1 MGVAQLVRTEGEEK
15 MKYPR
20 HTWSKER
27 ALLHRLIK
35 EEGAKVTDVAQELGI
50 HRSLISS
57 YINGNGEE
65 KEHYLPVIREHLR
78 KLGMWTDDGEAETPA
93 RIDYITTADDL
104 PFIET
109 SDVKR
114 MRYVLKKAAS
124 KHKFGIVAGD
134 PGLGKTE
141 TLKKYMLQ
149 NPGSAVYIRCK
160 KSHTTAKSLLEELAD
175 ALGLPDKG
183 TTNQLTRR
191 IIKEMK
197 RNPRFLIFDEADL
210 LKTADKYEALRD
222 IYDEA
227 GNIGIALVGNL
238 AMAEMFLDFA
248 DMRPELKR
256 LADRAPFH
264 QRLQGPNREEIE
276 QLLERVN
283 MTPAAR
289 NLMIQIA
296 LNPRKGGLRNAVEIL
311 DVLLEMTEGKP
322 ISEDLVI
329 DIGQINLNANA

>member
-1 MGVAQLVRTEGEEK
+1 MGVAQLVNIEEEGR

-20 HTWSKER
+20 PTWSKER
-27 ALLHRLIK
+27 TLLHRLIK
-35 EEGAKVTDVAQELGI
+35 EEGAKVGDVASELGLG
-50 HRSLISS
+50 RSLISS
-57 YINGNGEE
+57 YINGNYDEDEE
-65 KEHYLPVIREHLR
+65 RRLKIREHLR
-78 KLGMWTDDGEAETPA
+78 KIGMWEDDGEAEPA
-93 RIDYITTADDL
+93 PAIDYITTADDL
-104 PFIET
+104 PFVET
-109 SDVKR
+109 GDVKR

-160 KSHTTAKSLLEELAD
+160 STHTVKSLLQELAD
-175 ALGLPDKG
+175 TLGLSDSG
-183 TTNQLTRR
+183 SANQLTRR
-191 IIKEMK
+191 IVKQLQRM
-197 RNPRFLIFDEADL
+197 PLFLIFDEADL
-210 LKTADKYEALRD
+210 LKTPDKYEALRD
-222 IYDEA
+222 IYDET
-227 GNIGIALVGNL
+227 GSIGVALIGNL
-238 AMAEMFLDFA
+238 ALAEMFLDFA

-264 QRLQGPNREEIE
+264 QRLQGPNREEVE
-276 QLLERVN
+276 QLVERVN
-283 MTPAAR
+283 MTPKAR

-311 DVLLEMTEGKP
+311 DVLIEMTEGKE
-322 ISEDLVI
+322 ITEELVI

>member
-1 MGVAQLVRTEGEEK
+1 MGVAQLVRTEGEEN
-15 MKYPR
+15 MRFPR

-35 EEGAKVTDVAQELGI
+35 EEGAKVGDVAQELGI
-50 HRSLISS
+50 SRSYISL
-57 YINGNGEE
+57 YINGNYDE
-65 KEHYLPVIREHLR
+65 KEEFQQKVRDHLR
-78 KLGMWTDDGEAETPA
+78 KVGMWEEDSEAETPL

-104 PFIET
+104 PFVET
-109 SDVKR
+109 NDVKR

-141 TLKKYMLQ
+141 TLKKYMLH

-160 KSHTTAKSLLEELAD
+160 STHTVKSLLQELAD
-175 ALGLPDKG
+175 ALGLSDSG
-183 TTNQLTRR
+183 SANQLTRR
-191 IIKEMK
+191 IVKQLK
-197 RNPRFLIFDEADL
+197 RSPLFLIFDEADL
-210 LKTADKYEALRD
+210 LKTPDKYEALRD
-222 IYDEA
+222 IYDET
-227 GNIGIALVGNL
+227 GNIGVALIGNL
-238 AMAEMFLDFA
+238 ALAEMFLDFA

-264 QRLQGPNREEIE
+264 QRLQGPSREEVE

-283 MTPAAR
+283 MTKAAR

-322 ISEDLVI
+322 ISEELVI

>member
-1 MGVAQLVRTEGEEK
+1 MGVAQLVRTEGEEN

-20 HTWSKER
+20 DTWSKER
-27 ALLHRLIK
+27 ALLHRLVK
-35 EEGAKVTDVAQELGI
+35 EEGAKVGDVALELGI
-50 HRSLISS
+50 SRSYISS
-57 YINGNGEE
+57 YINGNYEE
-65 KEHYLPVIREHLR
+65 KEEFQQKVRDHLR
-78 KLGMWTDDGEAETPA
+78 KVGMWEDDGEAEAPV
-93 RIDYITTADDL
+93 RIDYITTSDDL
-104 PFIET
+104 PFVET

-141 TLKKYMLQ
+141 TLKKYMLH

-160 KSHTTAKSLLEELAD
+160 STHTVKSLLQELAD
-175 ALGLPDKG
+175 ALGLSDSG
-183 TTNQLTRR
+183 SANQLTRR
-191 IIKEMK
+191 IVKQLK
-197 RNPRFLIFDEADL
+197 RSPLFLIFDEADL
-210 LKTADKYEALRD
+210 LKTPDKYEALRD

-227 GNIGIALVGNL
+227 GNIGVALIGNL
-238 AMAEMFLDFA
+238 ALAEMFLDFA

-264 QRLQGPNREEIE
+264 QRLQGPSREEVE

-283 MTPAAR
+283 MTNAAR

-322 ISEDLVI
+322 ITEELVI
-329 DIGQINLNANA
+329 DIGHVNLNANA